1 GAHLPGIDRLD
12 AGADDFGDVGAGRD
26 RERDYAHREGVELDA
41 GRRQP
46 VVEEQQR
53 DQERYPP
60 HQRHVGRNRPR
71 EQAMA
76 GEPPHAGNGSNR
88 RADQDRDDGEL
99 GREQRAPRQGRERLQ
114 EQREFEVHSMP
125 EAGPA
130 WRRSRVAVL
139 TRGDAHPRWCSP
151 AVVHGQRRC
160 HSSLRKSR
168 VVLPSPSGCRRAAT
182 RPCSPMP
189 ARTGGDRCRMLWE
202 RVGSSRC
209 FCGTHHFRL
218 DRVVEHDPCL
228 LHLWS
233 ERGTKLLSQAP
244 YQRVTKRN
252 KMRGLY
258 AKLRVLAASVADDG
272 LAYFTLIERA
282 NDRGEGIHQLEL
294 LLFHIVREQPSCF
307 GRELEESTV
316 ELLGEFATEWP
327 QRVERFPN

>member
-1 GAHLPGIDRLD
+1 MLRLSDRQKAFAPMSAPALRTIASAQPSTLKGVRRNFGSGA
-12 AGADDFGDVGAGRD
+12 V
-26 RERDYAHREGVELDA
+26 
-41 GRRQP
+41 
-46 VVEEQQR
+46 
-53 DQERYPP
+53 
-60 HQRHVGRNRPR
+60 
-71 EQAMA
+71 
-76 GEPPHAGNGSNR
+76 
-88 RADQDRDDGEL
+88 
-99 GREQRAPRQGRERLQ
+99 
-114 EQREFEVHSMP
+114 
-125 EAGPA
+125 
-130 WRRSRVAVL
+130 
-139 TRGDAHPRWCSP
+139 
-151 AVVHGQRRC
+151 
-160 HSSLRKSR
+160 SL
-168 VVLPSPSGCRRAAT
+168 
-182 RPCSPMP
+182 
-189 ARTGGDRCRMLWE
+189 
-202 RVGSSRC
+202 RC

-258 AKLRVLAASVADDG
+258 AKLRVLAAGVADDG

-294 LLFHIVREQPSCF
+294 LLFHIAREQASCI